1 LRVKGAF
8 QQTLETALILAFAN
22 LIFLVHRLTRSITQ
36 HASWRSSAPGEKAA
50 RSRGGWRKNGAVR
63 SSHYAHALE
72 DRRVGNQGA
81 LLIKISVRLKMRRK
95 VYSWGGAR
103 RCTICDNV
111 TVRSACRRN
120 KKTSGTFVG
129 TVRQDPGRKVFERP
143 WWQQP
148 ARLSPSRERAPN
160 KANYVSH
167 PGERFNT
174 LNKPAKPSGH

>member
-1 LRVKGAF
+1 MFCGLLFQRSPPFCCGLERPQRLQLRVKGAF

-50 RSRGGWRKNGAVR
+50 RSRWGWRKTEPCGHR
-63 SSHYAHALE
+63 TTHT
-72 DRRVGNQGA
+72 RWRIGRVGNQGA

-120 KKTSGTFVG
+120 KKNEWHI
-129 TVRQDPGRKVFERP
+129 RRYR
-143 WWQQP
+143 
-148 ARLSPSRERAPN
+148 
-160 KANYVSH
+160 
-167 PGERFNT
+167 
-174 LNKPAKPSGH
+174 PSGAGAQGL